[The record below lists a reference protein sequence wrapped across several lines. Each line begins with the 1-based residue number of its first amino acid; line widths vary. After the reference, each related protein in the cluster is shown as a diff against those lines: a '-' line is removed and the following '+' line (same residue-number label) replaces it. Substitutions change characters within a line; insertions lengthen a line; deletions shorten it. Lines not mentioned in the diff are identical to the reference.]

1 MERQQIF
8 FPFDKIRLPQLWLAA
23 VVAIAL
29 GYFALSPSGTMVLE
43 QSSAGSACAHGWAG
57 LAWRAATAW
66 FVDCGERGAQ
76 EDS

>member
-1 MERQQIF
+1 
-8 FPFDKIRLPQLWLAA
+8 
-23 VVAIAL
+23 
-29 GYFALSPSGTMVLE
+29 MVLE

>member
-1 MERQQIF
+1 
-8 FPFDKIRLPQLWLAA
+8 
-23 VVAIAL
+23 
-29 GYFALSPSGTMVLE
+29 MVLE

-57 LAWRAATAW
+57 LAWRAATW